1 MAENKFGNLNLNDLN
16 KAYEKAKENT
26 YDNEPLPEGVYR
38 VKVEK
43 IELGETGPK
52 SKNPGFPMGKIQ
64 FRIVEGEYKK
74 QCLFMNKVLVTYDK
88 NGELTAIGLKIFD
101 EFLNS
106 LEPTFDVS
114 FSECKGGFDE
124 YADLLLDV
132 AEDIEPLTYDL
143 ELSYNGDFANYEVLA
158 VYE

>member
-1 MAENKFGNLNLNDLN
+1 MINIDVNKLNE
-16 KAYEKAKENT
+16 AYAKAKENT
-26 YDNEPLPEGVYR
+26 YDNEPLPEGTYR

-52 SKNPGFPMGKIQ
+52 ATNPGMPMGKIQ
-64 FRIVEGEYKK
+64 FRITAGEHKK
-74 QCLFMNKVLVTYDK
+74 KCLFMNKVLVGFKDGQY
-88 NGELTAIGLKIFD
+88 NAIGLKIFD

-114 FSECKGGFDE
+114 FSKCKNGFNDYKE
-124 YADLLLDV
+124 LLLDV
-132 AEDIEPLTYDL
+132 AEDIEGLEYDIELT
-143 ELSYNGDFANYEVLA
+143 YNGDFPEYEVLN